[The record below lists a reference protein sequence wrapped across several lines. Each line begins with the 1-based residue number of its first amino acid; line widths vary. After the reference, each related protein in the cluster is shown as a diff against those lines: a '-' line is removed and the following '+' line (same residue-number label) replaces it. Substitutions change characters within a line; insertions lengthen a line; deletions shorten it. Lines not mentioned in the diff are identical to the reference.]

1 MFVRPASNRP
11 RAVPAGMP
19 VLRRGKH
26 RRPEHGS
33 CLMEYVSVLGGRRFS
48 DRPRCTDP
56 VLARLGRLA
65 NDRIRTE
72 VLVTG
77 RSAKQVR
84 AEAFLPLAPALAG
97 IGPDPSVRPVVLD
110 HLTATGLGLAPHD
123 RRLRRL
129 RRRVLAHRLGVG
141 GAAARAGRRAAM
153 VLGTRR
159 AFKRVERPLRARP
172 PSERNAAWVGLLV
185 GVVSDLTAIE
195 LREPAATGAATQA

>member
-1 MFVRPASNRP
+1 MFVRRPASTRP
-11 RAVPAGMP
+11 VPDGMP

-77 RSAKQVR
+77 RGAKQVR

-97 IGPDPSVRPVVLD
+97 LA
-110 HLTATGLGLAPHD
+110 TASPQFGSGV
-123 RRLRRL
+123 
-129 RRRVLAHRLGVG
+129 RRR
-141 GAAARAGRRAAM
+141 AR
-153 VLGTRR
+153 
-159 AFKRVERPLRARP
+159 
-172 PSERNAAWVGLLV
+172 S
-185 GVVSDLTAIE
+185 
-195 LREPAATGAATQA
+195 